1 MSGNNIAGKIRTA
14 RKLPAQFGLFVF
26 IGAIAAALTFTLPAG
41 LHAQAS
47 PLTVQPSTGR
57 VGVGNTNPA
66 YPLDVTG
73 TVNAT
78 GFRGDGSLL
87 TNLPNSGGITLLN
100 KVATNTTIA
109 GNTTTETTLY
119 TYSVS
124 GGTLSTSNTLRLT
137 LRGKF
142 TNQDSGST
150 MTLRIKYGATTL
162 ASLAIFD
169 GATGPLNWKL
179 DIELSG
185 DAATNAQIVHAVGVL
200 DATTPPPEE
209 TATGWSGTSSSN
221 VAIKRGTS
229 VIDSTAA
236 QNVVVT
242 GQWNNINAGATAN
255 IIMEYAMLEKLS

>member
-1 MSGNNIAGKIRTA
+1 MKTHQRDGKGWVSIGGLVTA
-14 RKLPAQFGLFVF
+14 IMITLAPNVYAQS
-26 IGAIAAALTFTLPAG
+26 
-41 LHAQAS
+41 S

-100 KVATNTTIA
+100 KVATDTTI
-109 GNTTTETTLY
+109 GNTTTETALY
-119 TYSVS
+119 TYSVP
-124 GGTLSTSNTLRLT
+124 GGTLGAGNTLRLT

-142 TNQDSGST
+142 TNQDSGRT

-185 DAATNAQIVHAVGVL
+185 DVATNAQIVHAVGVL
-200 DATTPPPEE
+200 DEIPPPVESS
-209 TATGWSGTSSSN
+209 ASGWSDTPSN

-229 VIDSTAA
+229 AIDSTAA
-236 QNVVVT
+236 QNLVVT
-242 GQWNNINAGATAN
+242 GKWNLSAGGAS